1 MFIKKYIKIAFSL
14 LKACL
19 NFIIFFPVTVILIPY
34 FYLKKIRFYQLN
46 YFLGGSTNL
55 KVYLSRKKKQNFVY
69 KDIIFIPDS
78 FNIYYGKRKITNKF
92 WIEKVTEGLI
102 LVSPKKKLIFVIF
115 NSIIQNI
122 YKVISILRL
131 KRFQVNLDDFLGYFR
146 SSKSDVE
153 NYKSINEPFINF
165 SKNDLI
171 KCDDEFR
178 KINNFMNINSEQE
191 IITFCNRDGA
201 YKKYQLPEMDLSYH
215 NFRNFSPDDFIDFAK
230 DFSNKKFFLIRVGNI
245 SEKKMNFNG
254 KNIFD
259 YSQGNYKSD
268 YLDIYLLLKS
278 KFFVGT
284 ESGLDKVMNFL
295 RKPIVLINIQLR
307 SVEREKL
314 KQEKKVS
321 NQISKK
327 KFFQFTGE
335 DIFFIPQKLYNE
347 KEKRFYTFTEIANS
361 NVGLI
366 IKDNDFKKMGVK
378 VINNSVDEI
387 RNVSHEMN
395 DFLDRKLELSDDD
408 FYLQEKF
415 WDIFKN
421 EFFYSENYK
430 ISPSFLRNN
439 KELLG

>member
-1 MFIKKYIKIAFSL
+1 
-14 LKACL
+14 
-19 NFIIFFPVTVILIPY
+19 
-34 FYLKKIRFYQLN
+34 
-46 YFLGGSTNL
+46 
-55 KVYLSRKKKQNFVY
+55 
-69 KDIIFIPDS
+69 
-78 FNIYYGKRKITNKF
+78 
-92 WIEKVTEGLI
+92 
-102 LVSPKKKLIFVIF
+102 
-115 NSIIQNI
+115 
-122 YKVISILRL
+122 
-131 KRFQVNLDDFLGYFR
+131 
-146 SSKSDVE
+146 
-153 NYKSINEPFINF
+153 
-165 SKNDLI
+165 
-171 KCDDEFR
+171 
-178 KINNFMNINSEQE
+178 
-191 IITFCNRDGA
+191 
-201 YKKYQLPEMDLSYH
+201 
-215 NFRNFSPDDFIDFAK
+215 
-230 DFSNKKFFLIRVGNI
+230 
-245 SEKKMNFNG
+245 
-254 KNIFD
+254 
-259 YSQGNYKSD
+259 
-268 YLDIYLLLKS
+268 
-278 KFFVGT
+278 
-284 ESGLDKVMNFL
+284 MNFL

-378 VINNSVDEI
+378 VVNNSVDEI